1 MTAARD
7 RAMILVG
14 FWRGFRSDELVNLMI
29 EDIRVEPGR
38 GMTIYLPRSKTDRNN
53 VGRYFVCPALSR
65 LCPVAAYEAWLATS
79 KLDSGPV
86 FRGVN
91 RWGDIGEKRL
101 ATAGIV
107 RWLRK
112 LFHNAGIAD
121 AEEFSSHSLRRGF
134 AGWARTSGWD
144 IRDLMEYVGWQDVQ
158 SAMRYFDLDTDAL
171 QQRFER
177 SLEAPTRTSPA
188 PSAPIPSKR
197 KPDLKLV

>member
-1 MTAARD
+1 M
-7 RAMILVG
+7 
-14 FWRGFRSDELVNLMI
+14 
-29 EDIRVEPGR
+29 
-38 GMTIYLPRSKTDRNN
+38 
-53 VGRYFVCPALSR
+53 
-65 LCPVAAYEAWLATS
+65 
-79 KLDSGPV
+79 
-86 FRGVN
+86 
-91 RWGDIGEKRL
+91 
-101 ATAGIV
+101 